1 MLQEQ
6 EGTGG
11 AAQAPEARA
20 RGQQPGR
27 HGGHQAQVSN
37 AMLNTKCVCAFCTCA
52 TSSKMDNCTRSVKLS
67 LQHNVILN
75 RLSVIKY
82 YLIGQAINCESTC

>member
-27 HGGHQAQVSN
+27 HGGQAQVSN
-37 AMLNTKCVCAFCTCA
+37 AEHKVC
-52 TSSKMDNCTRSVKLS
+52 SV
-67 LQHNVILN
+67 
-75 RLSVIKY
+75 SVHFVLVVPLLVKWITV
-82 YLIGQAINCESTC
+82 QV

>member
-37 AMLNTKCVCAFCTCA
+37 AEQCAVC
-52 TSSKMDNCTRSVKLS
+52 SVTVHFVLVPLLVKWITV
-67 LQHNVILN
+67 QEV
-75 RLSVIKY
+75 
-82 YLIGQAINCESTC
+82 

>member
-37 AMLNTKCVCAFCTCA
+37 AEHKVCSVHFVLFGGAMCLTTKASCLHDDLF
-52 TSSKMDNCTRSVKLS
+52 SSKS
-67 LQHNVILN
+67 L
-75 RLSVIKY
+75 
-82 YLIGQAINCESTC
+82 

>member
-6 EGTGG
+6 EGAGG

-37 AMLNTKCVCAFCTCA
+37 AEHKVC
-52 TSSKMDNCTRSVKLS
+52 SV
-67 LQHNVILN
+67 
-75 RLSVIKY
+75 SVHFVLVVPLLVKWITV
-82 YLIGQAINCESTC
+82 QV

>member
-6 EGTGG
+6 EGAGG

-37 AMLNTKCVCAFCTCA
+37 AEHKVC
-52 TSSKMDNCTRSVKLS
+52 SVHFVLVPLLVKWITV
-67 LQHNVILN
+67 QEV
-75 RLSVIKY
+75 
-82 YLIGQAINCESTC
+82 

>member
-11 AAQAPEARA
+11 AAQAPEART

-37 AMLNTKCVCAFCTCA
+37 AE
-52 TSSKMDNCTRSVKLS
+52 
-67 LQHNVILN
+67 H
-75 RLSVIKY
+75 
-82 YLIGQAINCESTC
+82 